1 MSKWYA
7 YGEAPLTY
15 WALRIRL
22 DVILSQ
28 LRDASD
34 PNATTVFYRPSFGRG
49 GNDTI
54 DTPRAEFGEFDAI
67 IATSRHT
74 AHNKYMHQHL
84 HAPGFSIFFVNYSG
98 VHEW

>member
-7 YGEAPLTY
+7 YGEDPLPY

-54 DTPRAEFGEFDAI
+54 DTPRAEFGKFDAI

-74 AHNKYMHQHL
+74 AHNKRIRQNL
-84 HAPGFSIFFVNYSG
+84 SRSRFPGFL
-98 VHEW
+98 